1 MSAISAEDIYSK
13 ICTEMAVNAE
23 AIVHA
28 LENPNAGIDRVNSVM
43 FDSTHILDVIKKFK
57 TRAFTASKNM
67 QFTAVEFIKVMLLQ
81 NQISSMSS
89 KSKRI
94 IKLVKES
101 ARKEL
106 RDSIRVSLQPLLVAV
121 QQTRRIS
128 YSFKNTGI
136 EYASL
141 PESGQYNLS
150 TSISYGSSFIPGIHT
165 NIFRASKSQVLL
177 ETSYSS
183 FLVFQLPPQ
192 VSRNDLPPSILE
204 SITSLKP
211 HIASTSRIIPV
222 VRLVEGVEFT
232 ALSDSMLLVYEWN
245 TKWKSLKSL
254 CLQHGGL
261 LSNGFFELFS
271 LLAAKILDAVIGAH
285 KDDILVRSL
294 SPSTIIIDES
304 GTNIRLLLLP
314 VSSRVEE
321 CNFPVVES
329 ISSNIDAVFERSF
342 LPNDGL
348 DKNFNEESWD
358 SWSFGMCLYFMA
370 FGNHCSSTYDIEEPR
385 SDDNTLLNDIVN
397 GFYLDTSRL
406 YGNSHK
412 IDDSKVFVDLLSTV
426 STEMVFSVFE
436 MKNRYKLTE
445 LENFRKTFCDIAP
458 SYGLVLSSAYVLWEK
473 IVASI
478 FSVFSPGST
487 SFKSV
492 EERLFMRCKS
502 KSSEGIRE
510 FCELSLGLQLTGQ
523 EFNLFLASLNHA
535 KDSSSLMIDGVK
547 ALKKLSV
554 LLRDI
559 RTYGYFQQTIYVVS
573 RCLTVNSAQRPS
585 MTELRSLP
593 IFSLCEEISVMKATE
608 DSKLLIAPFKN
619 AIDFC
624 AQEIL
629 SPFQQCTERLLDASV
644 NFSRDHLEVNIRT
657 FSKVLTILEE
667 LLLINIDL
675 TGVEKVE
682 NVNHTLQ
689 DIGLNSTWLTVHL
702 PDIFCCLSA
711 EGAFRAIAFLTLRI
725 SRIDEAREI
734 KHLSKGASSTRF
746 FFFSH

>member
-1 MSAISAEDIYSK
+1 MSAISAEDIYAK
-13 ICTEMAVNAE
+13 ICPEMAVNAD
-23 AIVHA
+23 AIAHA

-43 FDSTHILDVIKKFK
+43 FDSTHILDVIKKFR

-67 QFTAVEFIKVMLLQ
+67 QFNAVEFIKVMLLQ
-81 NQISSMSS
+81 NEISSMSS
-89 KSKRI
+89 KSKWI
-94 IKLVKES
+94 MKLVKES
-101 ARKEL
+101 SRKEL
-106 RDSIRVSLQPLLVAV
+106 RDSIRVSLQSLLVAV

-136 EYASL
+136 EYSSL

-150 TSISYGSSFIPGIHT
+150 TSIRYGSSFIPGIHT
-165 NIFRASKSQVLL
+165 NLFRASKSQILL

-183 FLVFQLPPQ
+183 FLVFQLPPH

-245 TKWKSLKSL
+245 SSWKSLRSL
-254 CLQHGGL
+254 CHQHGGL
-261 LSNGFFELFS
+261 LANGLFELFS
-271 LLAAKILDAVIGAH
+271 VLATKILDAVIGVH
-285 KDDILVRSL
+285 KDGILVRSL
-294 SPSTIIIDES
+294 SPSTIIVDES

-314 VSSRVEE
+314 SSSRVEE
-321 CNFPVVES
+321 CNFPVVET
-329 ISSNIDAVFERSF
+329 ICNNVDAIFERSF

-348 DKNFNEESWD
+348 DKNLNEESWD

-370 FGNHCSSTYDIEEPR
+370 FGHQCSSKYDIEEPR

-397 GFYLDTSRL
+397 GFYLETSRL
-406 YGNSHK
+406 YGNFHK
-412 IDDSKVFVDLLSTV
+412 MDDSKIFIDLLSTA
-426 STEMVFSVFE
+426 STDMVFKIFE
-436 MKNRYKLTE
+436 MKNKCKLTE
-445 LENFRKTFCDIAP
+445 LESFRKTFCDLAP

-478 FSVFSPGST
+478 FSVLSPGST

-523 EFNLFLASLNHA
+523 EFSLFLASLNNA
-535 KDSSSLMIDGVK
+535 KHSSSLMIDGVK
-547 ALKKLSV
+547 ALKNLTV

-573 RCLTVNSAQRPS
+573 RCLTVNNAQRPS

-593 IFSLCEEISVMKATE
+593 IFSLCEEISLMKATE
-608 DSKLLIAPFKN
+608 DSRLLIAPFKN
-619 AIDFC
+619 AVDFC
-624 AQEIL
+624 SREIFN
-629 SPFQQCTERLLDASV
+629 PIRQCVEQLLDIST
-644 NFSRDHLEVNIRT
+644 NFSRELLEVNIRA
-657 FSKVLTILEE
+657 FSNVLTILEE

-682 NVNHTLQ
+682 SVNQILV
-689 DIGLNSTWLTVHL
+689 DIGLTSTWLAVHL

-711 EGAFRAIAFLTLRI
+711 EGAFRAVAFLTLRI
-725 SRIDEAREI
+725 SNIEESRET
-734 KHLSKGASSTRF
+734 KHLSKGASSTR
-746 FFFSH
+746 